1 MAMTSPQPS
10 LSGMLGLTTRF
21 LVEVGGISLGGWA
34 KCTGLSVEFK
44 YTQVKEGG
52 NYEYLPILP
61 EQIDYKMITLERAM
75 SKEYSDGVQNWLRS
89 KVSSYMKQD
98 FRGQGASTAKIT
110 LCDSHGQ
117 KVADWSL
124 RNVYPAGWDGP
135 ELSAST
141 FGIATEK
148 LKLIH
153 EGFL

>member
-1 MAMTSPQPS
+1 MTAPN
-10 LSGMLGLTTRF
+10 LSAMLGLTTRF

-34 KCTGLSVEFK
+34 KCTGLSVDFK
-44 YTQVKEGG
+44 HTPVIEGG
-52 NYEYLPILP
+52 NYEYQPILP
-61 EQIDYKMITLERAM
+61 DRIEYKMITLERAM
-75 SKEYSDGVQNWLRS
+75 SKEYSSDVQNWLRS

-98 FRGQGASTAKIT
+98 FRGQGASTAQIT
-110 LCDSHGQ
+110 LCDSHGA
-117 KVADWSL
+117 KVLSWSL

-135 ELSAST
+135 ELSAAT

>member
-1 MAMTSPQPS
+1 MSAPQPS
-10 LSGMLGLTTRF
+10 LSAMLGLTTRF

-34 KCTGLSVEFK
+34 KCTGLSVTFK
-44 YTQVKEGG
+44 HLPIAEGG
-52 NYEYLPILP
+52 NYEYKTILP
-61 EQIDYKMITLERAM
+61 DIIEYKEIVLERAM
-75 SKEYSDGVQNWLRS
+75 SKESSQNVQNWLRG

-98 FRGQGASTAKIT
+98 FRGGGASTAKIT

-141 FGIATEK
+141 FGIAIEK

>member
-1 MAMTSPQPS
+1 MTAPN
-10 LSGMLGLTTRF
+10 LGAMLGLTTRF

-34 KCTGLSVEFK
+34 KCTGLAVDFEYDSI
-44 YTQVKEGG
+44 QEGG
-52 NYEYLPILP
+52 NYEYQVILP
-61 EQIDYKMITLERAM
+61 KTVKYKVITLERAM
-75 SKEYSDGVQNWLRS
+75 SKEYSSGVQNWLRS
-89 KVSSYMKQD
+89 KVSEYMKQD
-98 FRGQGASTAKIT
+98 MRGQGAATAKIT
-110 LCDSHGQ
+110 LCDSHG
-117 KVADWSL
+117 KEVVSWSL

>member
-1 MAMTSPQPS
+1 MTGPS

-34 KCTGLSVEFK
+34 KCQGLSVDFE
-44 YTQVKEGG
+44 YDSIQEGG
-52 NYEYLPILP
+52 NYEYQVILP
-61 EQIDYKMITLERAM
+61 KTIKYKVITLERAM
-75 SKEYSDGVQNWLRS
+75 SKEYSNDVQNWLRS

-98 FRGQGASTAKIT
+98 FRGGGASTAQIT

-117 KVADWSL
+117 KVVSWSL

-141 FGIATEK
+141 FGIAVEK